1 MCGGSALSA
10 GEHRAD
16 MREVVYRKEIYQEFP
31 TLVLLLYAHS
41 RPQPLCQF
49 TLEKKQLRRKIGL
62 SRALGRYAA
71 SDLLRIAHGEFPRE
85 YLLKKRLLLCGAVHE
100 HEKRACVA
108 FADVA
113 RSERVLHLLRERE
126 DAKRVR
132 DVFAAFSYA
141 LSYFNVFKAEL
152 AHEALERLRAVYRI
166 QILALEVLDDGY
178 LELHSVVVL
187 AASDDHRHLENAR
200 KLRRAEPAF
209 SGNKFIFDVNPLAGP
224 LYLLSRDRER
234 LKNAVLPDGFSQRRK
249 SSFIEDLARLEGVR
263 FYAVDLNP
271 KYRILKIRTCH
282 DAIISFGNF
291 HPI

>member
-1 MCGGSALSA
+1 
-10 GEHRAD
+10 

-49 TLEKKQLRRKIGL
+49 ALEEKQFRRKVRF

-113 RSERVLHLLRERE
+113 RSERVLHLLRKRK
-126 DAKRVR
+126 DAKRIR
-132 DVFAAFSYA
+132 DVFAAFSHA
-141 LSYFNVFKAEL
+141 LPYFNVFKAEL
-152 AHEALERLRAVYRI
+152 ADEALERFCAVYRI

-178 LELHSVVVL
+178 LELHPVVVL

-200 KLRRAEPAF
+200 KFRRTEPAF
-209 SGNKFIFDVNPLAGP
+209 SGDKLVLYVNPLAGP

-234 LKNAVLPDGFSQRRK
+234 L
-249 SSFIEDLARLEGVR
+249 
-263 FYAVDLNP
+263 
-271 KYRILKIRTCH
+271 
-282 DAIISFGNF
+282 
-291 HPI
+291 